1 MKILFS
7 VYKEDHETEEREFL
21 FSKTVVTD
29 IGIEGIDSRLELYEG
44 FHSVLEVG
52 RNLVF
57 WDIYSFFV
65 DEQELVRKINDIPI
79 VEVEE
84 KQAKEPKFLMLEEF
98 DPGNADDASYPD
110 VSRCF
115 MYRIERYE
123 CGASSFGA
131 LIAWLGGNPFFM
143 DLLGSFTWDM
153 IKFFALSIGSWFRVL
168 FGCKAKGKAER
179 SNKRLCYLNFKRF
192 YRDFSKASNVAKK
205 DCQIVNVKPVKS
217 GKYKVRIRT
226 IFNEIYDVK
235 CNWNGK
241 IISLDID
248 DKE

>member
-29 IGIEGIDSRLELYEG
+29 IGIEEIDSRLELYEG

-123 CGASSFGA
+123 CGASGFET
-131 LIAWLGGNPFFM
+131 LIAWLLCHPFLM
-143 DLLGSFTWDM
+143 NLACSFTWDM
-153 IKFFALSIGSWFRVL
+153 IKFFALSIGNWFRVW
-168 FGCKAKGKAER
+168 FGCKVNDRPER
-179 SNKRLCYLNFKRF
+179 SSKKLYYLNCSRF
-192 YRDFSKASNVAKK
+192 YRDFSKAANVAKK
-205 DCQIVNVKPVKS
+205 DCQIVNIKPVKN
-217 GKYKVRIRT
+217 GKFKVCVRT
-226 IFNEIYDVK
+226 MSNETYDVK
-235 CNWNGK
+235 CNRNGK